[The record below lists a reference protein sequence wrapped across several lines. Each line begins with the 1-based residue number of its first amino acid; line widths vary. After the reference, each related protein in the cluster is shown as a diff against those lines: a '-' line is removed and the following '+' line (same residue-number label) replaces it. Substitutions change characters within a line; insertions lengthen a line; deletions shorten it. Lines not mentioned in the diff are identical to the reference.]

1 MKSAQSLP
9 QAARRTALPTL
20 ARLGGALA
28 LLAGLIFTSGCSTMS
43 VQRDLDSILAMSP
56 VPQMVPKGHELSA
69 AEEAAAHVRG
79 GQAFR
84 GLGESM
90 EPLYTSGTAIVV
102 TPVDFTKLRKGM
114 QVLYVNHDGFGV
126 AHVLVGDLPGGWI
139 AQGVGNKSED
149 EDLVTSRN
157 LVGVITQVY
166 ASTMTTVWNQ
176 KVSRLAMNTV
186 RSGSAPAATT
196 LLASAN

>member
-1 MKSAQSLP
+1 
-9 QAARRTALPTL
+9 
-20 ARLGGALA
+20 
-28 LLAGLIFTSGCSTMS
+28 
-43 VQRDLDSILAMSP
+43 MSP
-56 VPQMVPKGHELSA
+56 VPQIVAKGQELHA
-69 AEEAAAHVRG
+69 AEEAAARIRG

-84 GLGESM
+84 GIGESM

-139 AQGVGNKSED
+139 AQGVGNKDED
-149 EDLVTSRN
+149 QDLVTPRN
-157 LVGVITQVY
+157 LVGVITQAY
-166 ASTMTTVWNQ
+166 ASTTTTVWNQ
-176 KVSRLAMNTV
+176 KLGSVAMNAM
-186 RSGSAPAATT
+186 RSGSAAPAPT